1 VVDEHLTDLAAGVH
15 GDERV
20 DGCVTRIGVQAC
32 GQRPALGPS
41 PGSVVDLKCCPEQ
54 WPGLRGKEIPR
65 DHQVAGGVSGTKS
78 GEVDDGA
85 ELSAADQQVAEV
97 KIAMEPDRGT
107 VSGWRSERGLP
118 YCGHRGY
125 VERALHCRYR
135 SPRRVIAVSHWHA
148 GDIVV
153 GIRGGRFHR

>member
-1 VVDEHLTDLAAGVH
+1 MVDEHLTDLAAGVH

-97 KIAMEPDRGT
+97 KIATKPD
-107 VSGWRSERGLP
+107 WARSQAG
-118 YCGHRGY
+118 
-125 VERALHCRYR
+125 AR
-135 SPRRVIAVSHWHA
+135 SAASHTAVIAGASNLALPLSKPASHGHVWPA
-148 GDIVV
+148 A
-153 GIRGGRFHR
+153 RW